1 MDDQV
6 ILIIG
11 DNKFYLSTDEAFDI
25 ARVLNG
31 STRIKTEW
39 VKSNSK
45 LVYAKPDVGVASITP
60 MPGPLQMELE
70 ANTKERDE
78 K

>member
-1 MDDQV
+1 MDDHV

-11 DNKFYLSTDEAFDI
+11 DNKFYLSVEEAFNI
-25 ARVLNG
+25 TRTLNG
-31 STRIKTEW
+31 STRIKNEW
-39 VKSNSK
+39 IKGMSK
-45 LVYAKPDVGVASITP
+45 PVFAKPEVGVASITP

-70 ANTKERDE
+70 ANTSERDA

>member
-1 MDDQV
+1 MDEHV

-11 DNKFYLSTDEAFDI
+11 DYRFYLPTPEAFDI
-25 ARVLNG
+25 ARTLNG

-39 VKSNSK
+39 VKSSS
-45 LVYAKPDVGVASITP
+45 LMVYARPEVGVASVTP
-60 MPGPLQMELE
+60 MPGPLQLELE
-70 ANTKERDE
+70 MNTRERDG

>member
-1 MDDQV
+1 MDDHV

-11 DNKFYLSTDEAFDI
+11 DNKFYLSTAEAFDI

-31 STRIKTEW
+31 ATRIKSEW
-39 VKSNSK
+39 VKSASK
-45 LVYAKPDVGVASITP
+45 LVYAKPEVGVASVTP
-60 MPGPLQMELE
+60 MPGPLQLELDT
-70 ANTKERDE
+70 NTAERDA